1 MFHLPLVILSILLAL
16 SYSLFLLA
24 KRGLSLAAL
33 GLIGALAATGAVE
46 IVDYLALAFPQ
57 NLGVYRK
64 WGLLAES
71 LLPVTWLLFALRY
84 SRKPALREISWRSW
98 LLLGLAAL
106 MPLAVHAPISD
117 FFYSPDFGEEK
128 ILFLGNYG
136 YFFYLGI
143 LLFLVAAL
151 VNLEVTLMSSPRTER
166 WRIKFE
172 ILGVGIIIAFFIV
185 YYSQSLLYR
194 SIDMNLAPAR
204 ALMVTVGILLMGYS
218 RLRRGDAVGI
228 RLSPDMAYRSVVIF
242 AVGLYFIG
250 IAMLGEG
257 LRYFGASSQRVTLTV
272 IAFVGAIAM
281 IAGLLSDKLKR
292 KVKVYL
298 HKHFYRTKYDYR
310 QQWLEFTRNI
320 AEARESRELHQRI
333 LVFFCETFAVRGAA
347 LFLREEEGAFR
358 YVHDYEKRP
367 VRDLLAPDAE
377 TLQRLRDKDW
387 VIDLREEETDWAEVL
402 SGTPTG
408 FLVPLSSDHRIE
420 GFVALG
426 EKINPGEP
434 LIFEDFDLMKV
445 LARQAAS
452 AILNLRL
459 SEELSAAR
467 EMELMGRVSAFV
479 MHDLKNL
486 VSNLGLVVD
495 NAENYLDDPEFQADM
510 LDTLRGTTNKMKH
523 LIQHLRTLQEKPV
536 LERRRHNLRQVVDE
550 ALEGLA
556 LPNLRVSG
564 NGVDA
569 DVDAEEIGKVVLN
582 LVLNALDAGG
592 KDKPVHVEV
601 AVDGRPCIR
610 VRDEGCGMSEEF
622 IRTRL
627 FKPFETTKKKGFGI
641 GLYQCKHI
649 VEAHGGRIEVRS
661 EEGRG
666 TEFAVIF

>member
-1 MFHLPLVILSILLAL
+1 MTHLLLVIFSLAFAAGLFVVLLRRRATPGTHALLAALAVTLAVEVLDLLAL
-16 SYSLFLLA
+16 RSPGNLLEL
-24 KRGLSLAAL
+24 KR
-33 GLIGALAATGAVE
+33 
-46 IVDYLALAFPQ
+46 
-57 NLGVYRK
+57 
-64 WGLLAES
+64 WGLLAEA
-71 LLPVTWLLFALRY
+71 LLPITWLLY
-84 SRKPALREISWRSW
+84 SLKVGRLPGISWVQKSF
-98 LLLGLAAL
+98 LGLSAL
-106 MPLAVHAPISD
+106 MPLPLFLIPVGD
-117 FFYSPDFGEEK
+117 FIYSPDFGEEL
-128 ILFLGNYG
+128 ILFLGNPG
-136 YFFYLGI
+136 YFFFIGI
-143 LLFLVAAL
+143 LLFLVLAL
-151 VNLEVTLMSSPRTER
+151 VNLELTLTGSPRPER
-166 WRIKFE
+166 WKIKYE
-172 ILGVGIIIAFFIV
+172 IIGAGLAIAFLIV

-194 SIDMNLAPAR
+194 SIDMSLSPAR
-204 ALMVTVGILLMGYS
+204 AILLLTAMGFMAYS
-218 RLRRGDAVGI
+218 RLRRGEASGI

-242 AVGLYFIG
+242 IVGLYFLG
-250 IAMLGEG
+250 IALLGEG
-257 LRYFGASSQRVTLTV
+257 LRYFGESSQRNFFITLT
-272 IAFVGAIAM
+272 FVGSVAVLAV
-281 IAGLLSDKLKR
+281 LLSEKIRR
-292 KVKVYL
+292 KIRVFL
-298 HKHFYRTKYDYR
+298 HKHFYRSKFDYR
-310 QQWLEFTRNI
+310 QQWLELTRRLS
-320 AEARESRELHQRI
+320 EPRGERELQQAI
-333 LVFFCETFAVRGAA
+333 LTFYCETFGFRGAS
-347 LFLREEEGAFR
+347 LFLADGDQQYFDLVSYFEHGAGCP
-358 YVHDYEKRP
+358 P
-367 VRDLLAPDAE
+367 VKADDPLM
-377 TLQRLRDKDW
+377 QRLETGDW
-387 VIDLREEETDWAEVL
+387 VVDLAQAHGADGAAHPLFERGL
-402 SGTPTG
+402 KY
-408 FLVPLSSDHRIE
+408 LVPLRSERRLE
-420 GFVALG
+420 GFIALEG
-426 EKINPGEP
+426 PINPDEI
-434 LIFEDFDLMKV
+434 LTYEDYDLMKV
-445 LARQAAS
+445 LARQSTA

-459 SEELSAAR
+459 SAELSAAR

-510 LDTLRGTTNKMKH
+510 LDTLRGTTNKMKN

-536 LERRRHNLRQVVDE
+536 LERRRHNLRQVVDD

-556 LPNLRVSG
+556 LPNLRVGG